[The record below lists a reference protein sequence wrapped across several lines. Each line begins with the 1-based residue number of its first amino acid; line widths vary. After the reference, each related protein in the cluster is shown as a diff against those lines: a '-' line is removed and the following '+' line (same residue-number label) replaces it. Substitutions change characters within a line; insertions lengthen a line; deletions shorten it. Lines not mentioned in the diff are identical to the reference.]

1 MRKRERDKFLWGL
14 FWENKTYKVKRSIFL
29 FSDAGKRPAC
39 IITYDSGGMASR
51 SLASDN
57 NMRIRCYNMQ
67 NRSVKD
73 HVARLTISS
82 LDTKISN
89 LGYHYQMSACKF
101 PVHFNWTPIFYQ
113 GKVMCEDCCHPF
125 SWLLHDKKE
134 LFPKKYKTERFDC
147 TNGLVAPCNLLSK
160 KFAFCRLTYIPTFRK
175 FVSCFKEPYTP
186 VNLWKKVF
194 AQF

>member
-1 MRKRERDKFLWGL
+1 MGKQIQGKEV
-14 FWENKTYKVKRSIFL
+14 YFL

-73 HVARLTISS
+73 HVARLKISS
-82 LDTKISN
+82 LGTKISN

-101 PVHFNWTPIFYQ
+101 PVHFN
-113 GKVMCEDCCHPF
+113 
-125 SWLLHDKKE
+125 
-134 LFPKKYKTERFDC
+134 
-147 TNGLVAPCNLLSK
+147 
-160 KFAFCRLTYIPTFRK
+160 
-175 FVSCFKEPYTP
+175 
-186 VNLWKKVF
+186 
-194 AQF
+194 